1 MHHTSP
7 HRVTRTTHRSPRPSI
22 SPYFVDDIG
31 LTIADIQRARA
42 SASDPG
48 R

>member
-7 HRVTRTTHRSPRPSI
+7 HRTKRTTHRSPRPSI
-22 SPYFVDDIG
+22 SPYLIEDIG
-31 LTIADIQRARA
+31 LTLTDIQRARA
-42 SASDPG
+42 TSDSS

>member
-1 MHHTSP
+1 MHHISP
-7 HRVTRTTHRSPRPSI
+7 HGAERTTHRSPRPSF
-22 SPYFVDDIG
+22 SPYFIDDIG

-42 SASDPG
+42 AAAGHG